1 MKLFRFFA
9 AGFFLPVLLL
19 TGSCADQRTTPDGG
33 VISSGGMVVTAHPE
47 ASKVGVSILKQ
58 GGNAVD
64 AAVAVEFALAV
75 CYPTAGNIGGGGF
88 LVIRLSDGVLATLDY
103 REKAPSRAHR
113 EIYLDENKEA
123 VEGLS
128 LHSQLAS
135 GVPGTVDGMI
145 RAHERFGSL
154 PFSELIQPAIA
165 MAQEG
170 FPLSSMQA
178 EQLNRLKEE
187 FLTKNATPPAFV
199 KPGVWK
205 EGDTLRQPDLA
216 KTLGLI
222 RDQGREGFYGGETA
236 ALILREMARGNGII
250 SPEDLAS
257 YKALW
262 REPVSATYRG
272 IRVSSIGPPSSGGIA
287 LLQLLKMMEPLNL
300 KELGW
305 NHHRTVHFMT
315 EAERVVYADRA
326 KWLGDPDFFDVPVH
340 ELLDSHYL
348 FYRMAGIHPEVA
360 TPSRFV
366 QAADF
371 FNENPETTHYSIVD
385 KHRNAVAATTTINN
399 SYGSRIVVDGAGF
412 LLNNQMDDF
421 SIKPGVPNLYG
432 LIGGEANSIAPG
444 KRMLSSMTPTI
455 LEKDDQLFMVLGS
468 PGGSTIITS
477 VFQTILN
484 VVDHGMS
491 MQQAVSAPR
500 FHHQWLPDEIVHE
513 EHAFSEYTI
522 FQLNTMGHT
531 LRSRSSIGR
540 VDAIL
545 VLPNGKLSGGADPRG
560 DDTAR
565 GHR

>member
-1 MKLFRFFA
+1 MKLFRFLA
-9 AGFFLPVLLL
+9 AGLILPALFVI
-19 TGSCADQRTTPDGG
+19 GSCTDQRTTPDGG
-33 VISSGGMVVTAHPE
+33 VLASGGMVVTAHPE
-47 ASKVGVSILKQ
+47 ASQTGVSILKH

-75 CYPTAGNIGGGGF
+75 CYPNAGNIGGGGF
-88 LVIRLSDGVLATLDY
+88 MVIRLSDGELATLDY
-103 REKAPSRAHR
+103 REKAPGKSDR
-113 EIYLDENKEA
+113 EMYLNDSKEV

-128 LHSQLAS
+128 LYTQLAS

-154 PFSELIQPAIA
+154 PFSELIQPAID
-165 MAQEG
+165 MAAKG
-170 FPLSSMQA
+170 FPVTSMQA
-178 EQLNRLKEE
+178 DQLNRLKEE
-187 FLTKNATPPAFV
+187 FIARNANPPPFV
-199 KPGVWK
+199 KTELWQ

-216 KTLGLI
+216 KTLILI
-222 RDQGREGFYGGETA
+222 RDMGREGFYGGETA
-236 ALILREMARGNGII
+236 DLILREMARGNGIMTH
-250 SPEDLAS
+250 EDLSNYRAE
-257 YKALW
+257 W
-262 REPVSATYRG
+262 REPVSSTYRG
-272 IRVSSIGPPSSGGIA
+272 IKVSSIGPPSSGGIA

-300 KELGW
+300 NELGW

-315 EAERVVYADRA
+315 EAERMVYADRS

-340 ELLDSHYL
+340 ELLDSLYL
-348 FYRMAGIHPEVA
+348 FNRMAGIHPEVA

-371 FNENPETTHYSIVD
+371 FSENPETTHYSIVD
-385 KHRNAVAATTTINN
+385 RHRNAVAATTTINN
-399 SYGSRIVVDGAGF
+399 SYGSRIVVDDAGF

-455 LEKDDQLFMVLGS
+455 LEKEDQLLMVLGS

-513 EHAFSEYTI
+513 ENAFSEFTI
-522 FQLNTMGHT
+522 FQLNTMGHI
-531 LRSRSSIGR
+531 LKSRSPIGR

-545 VLPNGKLSGGADPRG
+545 VLPNGKLEGGADPRG